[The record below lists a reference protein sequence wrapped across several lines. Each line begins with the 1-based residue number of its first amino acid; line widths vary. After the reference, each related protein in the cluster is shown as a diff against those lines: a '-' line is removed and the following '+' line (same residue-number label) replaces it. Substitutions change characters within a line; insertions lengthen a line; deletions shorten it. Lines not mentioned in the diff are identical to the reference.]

1 MMPDTMGSRGYM
13 QAVKLKPMPKLK
25 KASRFAPNVSRD
37 RLNGFLRGCG
47 TGLAAGEPSCG
58 AVKRLLPPAGGV
70 AVSPYTPVPL
80 ISSVL
85 VTGG

>member
-1 MMPDTMGSRGYM
+1 M

-37 RLNGFLRGCG
+37 RLNGLLRGCG
-47 TGLAAGEPSCG
+47 MGLAAGAPFCG
-58 AVKRLLPPAGGV
+58 AVKRLLPAGGA
-70 AVSPYTPVPL
+70 AVSPYTPAPL

-85 VTGG
+85 LTGG